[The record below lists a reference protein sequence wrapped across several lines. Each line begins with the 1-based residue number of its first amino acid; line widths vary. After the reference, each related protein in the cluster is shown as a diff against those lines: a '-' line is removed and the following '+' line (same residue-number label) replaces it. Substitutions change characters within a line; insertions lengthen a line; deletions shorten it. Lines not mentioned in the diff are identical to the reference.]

1 MSCFARSSPK
11 LRKLSRS
18 ANALALTLMPGT
30 DFCCARAM
38 KLSSALESGLNENE
52 PRKLAAA
59 AIIASA
65 IALAKI
71 LYDRARFI
79 LLPVYSKF
87 VARGARDLTRT
98 GMPRHHNFLFPS

>member
-11 LRKLSRS
+11 LRELSRS
-18 ANALALTLMPGT
+18 ANALALTLMPGA

-38 KLSSALESGLNENE
+38 KLSSPLESGLNENE
-52 PRKLAAA
+52 PRKLATA

-65 IALAKI
+65 TAPAAI

-79 LLPVYSKF
+79 SLPVYSKF

-98 GMPRHHNFLFPS
+98 AMPRHHDFWFP